1 MSSTQTPRSK
11 QRPTPPIISSL
22 SRSRVTP
29 LCRTGPC
36 RPPNRVEPEYNP
48 EFAKSIPINRTIILW
63 FLGLRL

>member
-1 MSSTQTPRSK
+1 VSSTQTPRSK

-29 LCRTGPC
+29 LCR

-63 FLGLRL
+63 FLVLRL